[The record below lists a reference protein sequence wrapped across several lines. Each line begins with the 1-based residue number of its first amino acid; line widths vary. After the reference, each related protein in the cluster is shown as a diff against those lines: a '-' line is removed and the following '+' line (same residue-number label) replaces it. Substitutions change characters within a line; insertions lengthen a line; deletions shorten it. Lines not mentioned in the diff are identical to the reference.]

1 MMERYLNKP
10 SRDWHRNQT
19 RAKIRKSLAAVS
31 ATVDTAIA
39 DLNLKVSLDT
49 VTKYDLRDFGQLTEF
64 SKLLSQLSTEVDDL
78 MAGHTSGYNLEG
90 IPT

>member
-19 RAKIRKSLAAVS
+19 RVEIRQSLAAVS
-31 ATVDTAIA
+31 ATVETAIA

-49 VTKYDLRDFGQLTEF
+49 V
-64 SKLLSQLSTEVDDL
+64 
-78 MAGHTSGYNLEG
+78 
-90 IPT
+90 